1 MSKYNFIVA
10 DDHVVVRNG
19 LAAFIKGFYPS
30 STINKVSTF
39 GEILKLV
46 SFEKVNLLILD
57 VNFSNKTSLS
67 VIPII
72 KGLQPSINILI
83 YSAFDENIFAV
94 RYISAGASGYLNK
107 MGSETE
113 LKQAIDAVLISG
125 RYMSNSIQNKILNAV
140 ILKKP
145 SNPFEQLSNREI
157 EIAKL
162 YVEGFGNNS
171 ISDVLSLKKSTVS
184 TYKNRIFEKLDIN
197 SLSDLINLY
206 NVYIS
211 I

>member
-19 LAAFIKGFYPS
+19 LAIFIKSMYPF

-39 GEILKLV
+39 VEILKLV
-46 SFEKVNLLILD
+46 GSAKVDLLILD
-57 VNFSNKTSLS
+57 VNFPNGTSLS
-67 VIPII
+67 IVPLI
-72 KGLQPSINILI
+72 KDIQPTIKILI
-83 YSAFDENIFAV
+83 FSGFDENMFAL
-94 RYISAGASGYLNK
+94 RYLNAGAHGYLNK
-107 MGSETE
+107 LCSEAD
-113 LKQAIDAVLISG
+113 LKQAINAVLISG
-125 RYMSNSIQNKILNAV
+125 RYMSNNIQNKVLNAA

-162 YVEGFGNNS
+162 YVDGFGNNS
-171 ISDVLSLKKSTVS
+171 ISDVLNIKKSTVS

-197 SLSDLINLY
+197 SLSALISLY
-206 NVYIS
+206 NVYYK
-211 I
+211 